1 MEVPETATA
10 IYRTA
15 SDRDLTF
22 LAAGFAYYA
31 FVSLIPLV
39 LLALV
44 VGSLLGGA
52 VTLGVVAVIND
63 ALLGDPFA
71 FPAGSLQYVAAGMV
85 FGVIASLL
93 AGIYPAWTAARERP
107 VEALRG

>member
-1 MEVPETATA
+1 MTLRETVLS

-15 SDRDLTF
+15 SDREISL

-44 VGSLLGGA
+44 VGSLLGGEELA
-52 VTLGVVAVIND
+52 ERLIEFTGDLLPAAGEELVTDALTTEAGRAEASIVALVVATWGGLKVFRG
-63 ALLGDPFA
+63 LSKA
-71 FPAGSLQYVAAGMV
+71 FD
-85 FGVIASLL
+85 
-93 AGIYPAWTAARERP
+93 
-107 VEALRG
+107 

>member
-1 MEVPETATA
+1 MEVPETLTT

-31 FVSLIPLV
+31 FVSLIPLI

-44 VGSLLGGA
+44 VGSLVGGEQAAQRLITVAGDFLPASGGELGHRGA
-52 VTLGVVAVIND
+52 HDRIRACGGNHRRARRRHVGCAQR
-63 ALLGDPFA
+63 FS
-71 FPAGSLQYVAAGMV
+71 AG
-85 FGVIASLL
+85 
-93 AGIYPAWTAARERP
+93 
-107 VEALRG
+107 

>member
-1 MEVPETATA
+1 MEVPETLTT

-31 FVSLIPLV
+31 FVSLIPLI

-44 VGSLLGGA
+44 VGSL
-52 VTLGVVAVIND
+52 
-63 ALLGDPFA
+63 
-71 FPAGSLQYVAAGMV
+71 PA
-85 FGVIASLL
+85 ASK
-93 AGIYPAWTAARERP
+93 RP
-107 VEALRG
+107 SA